1 MKTQFYTK
9 NFFFFLS
16 QLFQVDM
23 EKNSTK
29 LNVSCTK
36 LLWWKLI
43 FELEGGINFSEEE
56 GLRAHMRFSL
66 ATTSVGEGKK
76 SDQHSKNRDPL
87 KEN

>member
-9 NFFFFLS
+9 IFFFFLS
-16 QLFQVDM
+16 QLFQVDT
-23 EKNSTK
+23 EKNSPK

-43 FELEGGINFSEEE
+43 FELEGGINISEEE
-56 GLRAHMRFSL
+56 GLRAHMRFSA